1 MQFRAASR
9 QTLVRPGGM
18 FFFILVLAL
27 GAIGMLAGLNLLVFV
42 FALLV
47 AAILS
52 GGLQSGPM
60 MLGFQAAP
68 ESIPLLRAG
77 AQVRIPVMIH
87 QRSGGDALAI
97 ELSGTIVSDRGER
110 ELVDTRVGHLAP
122 RATRLVY
129 LPWIPLNRGLHTWSR
144 LQAESGFPF
153 GLLGKRVRWK
163 VDRELVVRPRH
174 FDLPPQI
181 LRALG
186 SRGLGETSRR
196 QTGDDGEPL
205 GIRGWRLGDR
215 RSDIAARATLRHG
228 VLLSRQRGR
237 IHPPRILIR
246 LDLRGASP
254 DMMER
259 AISLA
264 ATILTHRE
272 RRGERVRLDIVGEGV
287 GYEGVREG
295 EEALAK
301 IPKSGPRR
309 GLSAIASQME
319 EGVLTID
326 TSDVWD
332 PTKGHLGAASSDLVG
347 VDG

>member
-1 MQFRAASR
+1 MHLRAASR

-60 MLGFQAAP
+60 MLGFQAAA

-77 AQVRIPVMIH
+77 AQARLPVMVH

-97 ELSGTIVSDRGER
+97 ELRGTILTDQGER
-110 ELVDTRVGHLAP
+110 QVVDTRVGHLAP
-122 RATRLVY
+122 RATRLVH
-129 LPWIPLNRGLHTWSR
+129 LTWVPVSRGVYTWSR

-153 GLLGKRVRWK
+153 GLLGKRVRWQ
-163 VDRELVVRPRH
+163 VDRELVVRPHH
-174 FDLPPQI
+174 FDLPPQL

-237 IHPPRILIR
+237 IHPPRVLIR
-246 LDLRGASP
+246 LDLRGSSP
-254 DMMER
+254 DLMER

-264 ATILTHRE
+264 ATVLTHRE
-272 RRGERVRLDIVGEGV
+272 RRGERVRLDIVGDGV

-295 EEALAK
+295 EEALAR
-301 IPKSGPRR
+301 IPKAGPAA
-309 GLSAIASQME
+309 GLSSIAPLLD

-326 TSDVWD
+326 TSEVWD
-332 PTKGHLGAASSDLVG
+332 TTKGHLGAASSHLG
-347 VDG
+347 AAQ

>member
-1 MQFRAASR
+1 
-9 QTLVRPGGM
+9 
-18 FFFILVLAL
+18 
-27 GAIGMLAGLNLLVFV
+27 
-42 FALLV
+42 
-47 AAILS
+47 
-52 GGLQSGPM
+52 
-60 MLGFQAAP
+60 
-68 ESIPLLRAG
+68 
-77 AQVRIPVMIH
+77 
-87 QRSGGDALAI
+87 
-97 ELSGTIVSDRGER
+97 
-110 ELVDTRVGHLAP
+110 
-122 RATRLVY
+122 
-129 LPWIPLNRGLHTWSR
+129 
-144 LQAESGFPF
+144 
-153 GLLGKRVRWK
+153 
-163 VDRELVVRPRH
+163 
-174 FDLPPQI
+174 
-181 LRALG
+181 
-186 SRGLGETSRR
+186 R

>member
-1 MQFRAASR
+1 
-9 QTLVRPGGM
+9 M

-77 AQVRIPVMIH
+77 AQARMPVMIH

-97 ELSGTIVSDRGER
+97 ELSGTIILDQGGRQLLG
-110 ELVDTRVGHLAP
+110 TRVGHLAP
-122 RATRLVY
+122 RATRLVH
-129 LPWIPLNRGLHTWSR
+129 LAWTPPNRGVHTWSR

-153 GLLGKRVRWK
+153 GLLGKRVRWDI
-163 VDRELVVRPRH
+163 DRELVVRPRH
-174 FDLPPQI
+174 FDLPPHM

-246 LDLRGASP
+246 LDLRGACP

-287 GYEGVREG
+287 GYEGVRDG

-301 IPKSGPRR
+301 VPKSAPTQ
-309 GLSAIASQME
+309 GLPAIASQLD

-332 PTKGHLGAASSDLVG
+332 PIQGHLGAASLHLG
-347 VDG
+347 ADG